1 MIYFNLKCKVGRH
14 IYVILRKNKKAE
26 MICQKAQTQNAETHK
41 ATPHPFSNYVLLT
54 SIDETNVAKAICVYF
69 FKSDDNLYCLRV
81 TSKEN
86 GIDTNLTQCTFL
98 LSEC

>member
-1 MIYFNLKCKVGRH
+1 MIYKKKRK
-14 IYVILRKNKKAE
+14 RKNKKAE

-69 FKSDDNLYCLRV
+69 FKSLKFYY
-81 TSKEN
+81 
-86 GIDTNLTQCTFL
+86 F
-98 LSEC
+98 